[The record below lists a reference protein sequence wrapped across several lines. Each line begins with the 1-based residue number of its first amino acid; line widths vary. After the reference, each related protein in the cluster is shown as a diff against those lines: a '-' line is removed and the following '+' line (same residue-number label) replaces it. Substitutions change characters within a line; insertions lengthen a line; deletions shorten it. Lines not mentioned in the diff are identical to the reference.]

1 MKNKFQLEAVGT
13 INIEN
18 GIYSVNLDERFL
30 PALKNIEGF
39 SHLQIVWWGHKT
51 DDAKNRNR
59 LAIEKLFRKG
69 PDLIGVFATR
79 SPIRPNP
86 ILISTIKVQEID
98 FNKGRIYTSFIDA
111 DNNTPVLDIKPYFLM
126 ERVRDCNVPTWS
138 EHWPQWFEDSLAFN
152 WRDEI
157 IKHK

>member
-1 MKNKFQLEAVGT
+1 MKNKFQVKAIGT
-13 INIEN
+13 VNIEN
-18 GIYSVNLDERFL
+18 DIYSIHIDEKFL

-39 SHLQIVWWGHKT
+39 SHLQIVWWGHQT
-51 DDAKNRNR
+51 DDSKNRNR
-59 LAIEKLFRKG
+59 YILEKLFEKG
-69 PDLIGVFATR
+69 PDSIGVFATR

-86 ILISTIKVQEID
+86 ILISTIKIQEID
-98 FNKGRIYTSFIDA
+98 FDEGRIYTAFIDV

-126 ERVRDCNVPTWS
+126 ERVKDCDVPAWC
-138 EHWPQWFEDSLAFN
+138 EHWPKWFEDSLTFN